1 VEGDLKPGQKIVVIE
16 DLVST
21 GGSSLKAVKALRAAQ
36 ADVLGMLAIFTYG
49 FPVAEQQFATEKVEL
64 MTLSNYAAVLQHLLE
79 TNKIGEAEL
88 EVLKS
93 WRENPNEWGK

>member
-1 VEGDLKPGQKIVVIE
+1 
-16 DLVST
+16 
-21 GGSSLKAVKALRAAQ
+21 
-36 ADVLGMLAIFTYG
+36 M
-49 FPVAEQQFATEKVEL
+49 AEQQFATEKVEL

-93 WRENPNEWGK
+93 WRENPSEWGK